1 MIDLALSERMRRVD
15 FTHVVGQPH
24 DKGIRKQL
32 TQKIFPGNASQLVAQ
47 ISLNESKNLQ
57 IDWCRG

>member
-1 MIDLALSERMRRVD
+1 
-15 FTHVVGQPH
+15 
-24 DKGIRKQL
+24 L